1 MALDLKEIK
10 QIIDLMERSELS
22 EFEIEK
28 EGLKLRIHRGVNG
41 NSFLMAPAHP
51 SAVMPQGPVL
61 PMPEGNPSEAM
72 PKAALDA
79 NVQVIKSPLVGTF
92 YSASAPENPPFVK
105 IGSKVSV
112 DSVVAIIEAM
122 KVMNEI
128 QAEVSGEVV
137 EVLVENGQTVEY
149 GQPLFKVKKS

>member
-10 QIIDLMERSELS
+10 QIIDLMERSELL

-51 SAVMPQGPVL
+51 CAVMPQGPVL

-105 IGSKVSV
+105 IGSKVSP